1 MIYFLFW
8 LNQLKKYAITNL
20 YQAITFNSAMIMS
33 VKPDKN
39 RELFFEDLDKSEFDA
54 LTRKYVKRKSLVSRV
69 ARNCF

>member
-39 RELFFEDLDKSEFDA
+39 RELFFEDLDKAELDP
-54 LTRKYVKRKSLVSRV
+54 LTKKYV
-69 ARNCF
+69 